1 MAILYDMAGKGQI
14 DEGIVR
20 DLDKVLRENN

>member
-1 MAILYDMAGKGQI
+1 MAILYDMAGKGQV

-20 DLDKVLRENN
+20 DLDKVLAGF